1 MSEIQNYYHLSKLK
15 AIVLFY
21 PGLEFSNI
29 KSHHQNLLEFLF
41 EFRKKKS
48 SKTEAQNATSFQ
60 KSGTSKLAD
69 WQKSWQSGKYDNVMT
84 KLNLAKIIDIPRIKC

>member
-41 EFRKKKS
+41 EFRKKIFQNGS
-48 SKTEAQNATSFQ
+48 SE
-60 KSGTSKLAD
+60 
-69 WQKSWQSGKYDNVMT
+69 
-84 KLNLAKIIDIPRIKC
+84 RH